1 MKTLNLALALA
12 LALALLAAGP
22 ARAATVHGGHGH
34 AGHDHAGHDHVGH
47 GASAT
52 DRSDSPAT
60 REFRDAAAAM
70 HRDMDIRYA
79 NDADV
84 DFVRVMIP
92 HHQGAVAMARIALR
106 HAKDP
111 EVRAL
116 AESIVAAQEREI
128 AQMRAILKRKGAA
141 E

>member
-1 MKTLNLALALA
+1 MKTPNLAPVLA
-12 LALALLAAGP
+12 LALALLASGP
-22 ARAATVHGGHGH
+22 ARAETAPGGHGH
-34 AGHDHAGHDHVGH
+34 AGHDHAGH
-47 GASAT
+47 GAGAA
-52 DRSDSPAT
+52 DSPAT

-79 NDADV
+79 NDVDV
-84 DFVRVMIP
+84 DFVRGMIP

-106 HAKDP
+106 HTKDP

-128 AQMRAILKRKGAA
+128 AQMRAILKRKGVA